1 MDPSP
6 SIPRRRFVKLLAA
19 SAASLAMTSSPA
31 RAAAQSTARH
41 RGATAAQPKS
51 TALDKELRTEKK
63 SVADMLKAVRS
74 YKLPAGS
81 APAMVFRP
89 MKARR
94 GRTS

>member
-6 SIPRRRFVKLLAA
+6 AIPRRRFVKLLAA
-19 SAASLAMTSSPA
+19 SAAALAMTTDPA
-31 RAAAQSTARH
+31 RAAAKTTERH
-41 RGATAAQPKS
+41 RAATSAPPKS
-51 TALDKELRTEKK
+51 SALDKELRAEKK
-63 SVADMLKAVRS
+63 SVADLLKAVRG
-74 YKLPAGS
+74 YTLPAGS